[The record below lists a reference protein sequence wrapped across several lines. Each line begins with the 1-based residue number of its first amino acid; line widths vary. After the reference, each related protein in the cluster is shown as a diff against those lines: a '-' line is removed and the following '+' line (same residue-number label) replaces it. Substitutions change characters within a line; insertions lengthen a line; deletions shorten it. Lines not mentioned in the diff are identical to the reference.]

1 MDAKAFD
8 IKIEFQNAVTPFKDY
23 LNFSDIPHLH
33 QFYGIY
39 SDSVLFF
46 GLSDLYFRES
56 ERSKTLDIDGDK
68 VRFLNRREQQT
79 NAQGIDLLS
88 FSMESFAKIKEGYK
102 FNPEKLD
109 NEEIVKELTEKFKL
123 NIAEFDVASKD
134 TKQLYDDFLQ
144 AIESIKKEGEIGAFN
159 FIDSKLK
166 ELKKLRQGSA
176 RGRQSNIPWWKSLL
190 LLFT

>member
-1 MDAKAFD
+1 MVF
-8 IKIEFQNAVTPFKDY
+8 IRTVFC
-23 LNFSDIPHLH
+23 
-33 QFYGIY
+33 
-39 SDSVLFF
+39 FF

-176 RGRQSNIPWWKSLL
+176 RGR
-190 LLFT
+190 